1 MLLLSYFLYDS
12 SFISTQFLALNL
24 GGWFVVLSSKFIV
37 FWYSIIKLYYFNLRS
52 SIILWLSS
60 GDIYFYLSISFSF
73 VSKLFFWWRIWL
85 LQFYQQFYFQL
96 NHRLLLLFWI
106 APFEAVFSASVADHL
121 ASFWLYLLLEYLLIF
136 LPIFLPMF
144 LAKEKDR

>member
-1 MLLLSYFLYDS
+1 MVDSLYYLVSLLFFDIPLLSYIILILDHQ
-12 SFISTQFLALNL
+12 INL
-24 GGWFVVLSSKFIV
+24 HLR
-37 FWYSIIKLYYFNLRS
+37 YSIILFFNLRS
-52 SIILWLSS
+52 SIILWLGS